1 MSIYCHRDNK
11 AWFIPWNPFVV
22 SSLLCRILCCN
33 SLKKSK
39 HESIQPCK
47 SFPLSKTYI
56 NFETF
61 SSYVCIPS
69 NTIDRFA
76 CINFLNGHG
85 ARERKRERERLCV
98 RYIADDAIIAHWSQI
113 QSRTKTEYIS
123 KVKSNCDE
131 VKLTRT
137 SSSFTSVESR
147 LPLQCRRGSP
157 PVVQQRVRYQ
167 LSPASFVQC
176 TPPLPLACPPSDH
189 GLSLLP
195 PPPPLPAAV
204 PLPEQ
209 RGRGKRLNRYI
220 TSYLTVDTV
229 TRPSAS

>member
-1 MSIYCHRDNK
+1 M
-11 AWFIPWNPFVV
+11 
-22 SSLLCRILCCN
+22 
-33 SLKKSK
+33 
-39 HESIQPCK
+39 HE
-47 SFPLSKTYI
+47 
-56 NFETF
+56 
-61 SSYVCIPS
+61 
-69 NTIDRFA
+69 
-76 CINFLNGHG
+76 
-85 ARERKRERERLCV
+85 RERKRKMW
-98 RYIADDAIIAHWSQI
+98 YIVNDAIIAHWSQI

-147 LPLQCRRGSP
+147 LPLQCRCSSALLRLCSNALDTSSSP
-157 PVVQQRVRYQ
+157 LVSSNAHCRF
-167 LSPASFVQC
+167 LSPARQAIMVFLFSL
-176 TPPLPLACPPSDH
+176 PLPLP
-189 GLSLLP
+189 
-195 PPPPLPAAV
+195 

>member
-22 SSLLCRILCCN
+22 SLLLCRILCCN

-61 SSYVCIPS
+61 SSYVYIPS

-76 CINFLNGHG
+76 CINFLNGHD
-85 ARERKRERERLCV
+85 ARERKREGERLCV

-147 LPLQCRRGSP
+147 LPLQCRRALLRLCSNALDTSSP
-157 PVVQQRVRYQ
+157 PLVSSNAHRRF
-167 LSPASFVQC
+167 LSPARRAIMVFLFS
-176 TPPLPLACPPSDH
+176 LPLLLSLPPSRYQNKE
-189 GLSLLP
+189 GG
-195 PPPPLPAAV
+195 
-204 PLPEQ
+204 E
-209 RGRGKRLNRYI
+209 RGWI
-220 TSYLTVDTV
+220 VTSPV
-229 TRPSAS
+229 T